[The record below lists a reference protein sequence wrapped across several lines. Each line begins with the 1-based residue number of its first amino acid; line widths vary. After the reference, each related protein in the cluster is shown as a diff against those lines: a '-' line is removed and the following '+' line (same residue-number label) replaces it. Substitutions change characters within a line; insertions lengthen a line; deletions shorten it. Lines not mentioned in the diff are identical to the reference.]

1 MTLLLSR
8 KEFSMKLKYTIR
20 FGMAALVIL
29 SGNLLVAP
37 SAQAQFGGGGPPP
50 GMMEKIKKWQK
61 WGEQHK
67 NLSTLGDLVYQ
78 INEINKDARFALTKP
93 QANKVLALIKPVT
106 PKKELS
112 EDEAKSLSKSLTN
125 VLTTKQLQK
134 LATIEGPAA
143 KMRKRGFGGGG
154 GRPAG
159 GPPKGG
165 PPTIP
170 EPPKGGYNPLN
181 PDTMP
186 FAQARPAMK
195 AMMNSF
201 VSGLQHAK

>member
-1 MTLLLSR
+1 MNLKSTL
-8 KEFSMKLKYTIR
+8 R

-29 SGNLLVAP
+29 GGNLLVSP

-61 WGEQHK
+61 WSEQHK

-78 INEINKDARFALTKP
+78 MGEVNKDPRFALTKP

-125 VLTTKQLQK
+125 VLTAKQLQK
-134 LATIEGPAA
+134 LVTIEGPAA
-143 KMRKRGFGGGG
+143 RMKKRGFGGGGGG

-165 PPTIP
+165 MPNIP

-195 AMMNSF
+195 AMMNTF
-201 VSGLQHAK
+201 VTGLQRAK